1 MILHGRN
8 LILKRNGIA
17 LYACKT
23 CTLDVQQTSIPVSS
37 PANGIWED
45 SIGGRKSWSM
55 SSGHLI
61 CTTVNP
67 AYSIE
72 VTSIAHDSLR
82 PLYGMALVNGVQHN
96 MAGRGFD
103 MLEIVN
109 GNIVNVQSFDTYGD
123 TDPESEAQ
131 CNALADAINA
141 LTAQQSTKVVAL
153 VSGDAIGMTTD
164 LKNTIQTFFKVDM
177 SMVRLGRT
185 RSALAVIGGYAI
197 QKGSI
202 GYAGYYTLPG
212 NKALATMYMNSQD
225 LPLDET
231 PLRTS
236 VNTVGQEF
244 DIEVCVSGLPLDKL
258 SGRVRCQTVNI
269 QGTRG
274 SLMQGSFKWIG
285 LGPLT

>member
-45 SIGGRKSWSM
+45 SIGGRKSWSL
-55 SSGHLI
+55 SSGHLV

-72 VTSIAHDSLR
+72 VTSIAHDGLR
-82 PLYGMALVNGVQHN
+82 PLYGMAVVNGVQHN
-96 MAGRGFD
+96 TGRGID

-131 CNALADAINA
+131 CNALAAAINA
-141 LTAQQSTKVVAL
+141 LVAQQSTKVVAL

-164 LKNTIQTFFKVDM
+164 LRDTIQTFFKVDM

-202 GYAGYYTLPG
+202 GYADYYTLPG
-212 NKALATMYMNSQD
+212 NKALTTMYMNSQD
-225 LPLDET
+225 LPIDET

-244 DIEVCVSGLPLDKL
+244 DIEVCVSGLPWDKL

-285 LGPLT
+285 VGPLT